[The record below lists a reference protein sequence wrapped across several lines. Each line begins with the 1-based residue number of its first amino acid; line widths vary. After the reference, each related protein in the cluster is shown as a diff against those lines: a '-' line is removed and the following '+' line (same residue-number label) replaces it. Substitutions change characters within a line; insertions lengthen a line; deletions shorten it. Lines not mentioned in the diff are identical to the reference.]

1 MTTNFNSLESGA
13 AFYIISTNGGLN
25 VIIGT
30 VKGKSAPYWPMPAN
44 GMNMQL
50 IDLTVTV
57 GGQDRVIPGL
67 PIGLEVAG
75 RDPEIY
81 AASREI
87 AERVIDDKVSEAE
100 KVLQNVPYYENIRQ
114 EGPKCKEIINP
125 GYAQSRKQ
133 AETIENLKAELA
145 ATKGELQD
153 MKSLQARTVE
163 LLEKL
168 GGGAPAPSA
177 AQARG
182 KKES

>member
-1 MTTNFNSLESGA
+1 MNFNSLETGA

-25 VIIGT
+25 VTLGT
-30 VKGKSAPYWPMPAN
+30 VKGKSAPYWPMPTN

-57 GGQDRVIPGL
+57 NGQDRVIPGL
-67 PIGLEVAG
+67 PVSLEVAG

-87 AERVIDDKVSEAE
+87 AERVIDDKVSEAD
-100 KVLQNVPYYENIRQ
+100 KILQNVPYYENIRQ
-114 EGPKCKEIINP
+114 EGPKCKETINP
-125 GYAQSRKQ
+125 GYAATRKQ

-153 MKSLQARTVE
+153 MKSLQTRTIV

-168 GGGAPAPSA
+168 SDKGQMQAPARA
-177 AQARG
+177 